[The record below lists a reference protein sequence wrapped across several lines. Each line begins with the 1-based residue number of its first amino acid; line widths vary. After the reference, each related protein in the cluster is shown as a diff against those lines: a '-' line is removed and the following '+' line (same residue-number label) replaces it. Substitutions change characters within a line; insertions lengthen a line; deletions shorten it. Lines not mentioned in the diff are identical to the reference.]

1 MRWEELDLDKGVW
14 EIPAERTKAGRAT
27 RVPLSPLALELIG
40 EPDGGE
46 YVFHHKDGRPLVVYS
61 VSQSMRRELKPLGL
75 ANKPATPHDL
85 RRTFASQLG
94 ELGIDRLTITK
105 LLNHAELGV
114 TGQVYELSDRWSQK
128 RIAMLAW
135 SDKLEEITSG
145 TVAPDNVEKLRAG

>member
-14 EIPAERTKAGRAT
+14 EIPAGRTKAGRAT

-46 YVFHHKDGRPLVVYS
+46 YVFHHADGMPLVVYS

-75 ANKPATPHDL
+75 ADKPATPHDL

-105 LLNHAELGV
+105 LLNHAEQGV
-114 TGQVYELSDRWSQK
+114 TGAVYELSEHWEKK
-128 RIAMLAW
+128 RVAMLAW
-135 SDKLEEITSG
+135 SNKLIEITSG
-145 TVAPDNVEKLRAG
+145 KPMPDKVTKLRAG